1 MKLSGLIELTFL
13 LILISN
19 AEVTGNWTVSVQDVI
34 EAVRGSSVTI
44 NCTFSCPPV
53 KCDGPVQVYWKKNQK
68 SSFKT
73 NDNDVNAFIYHKNDT
88 YVLGKYRGRT
98 ELKNEGERD
107 CSLEIKNVTEDDSKL
122 YVRIITQSEKYSF
135 YKNKVA
141 IRVVDRNNTLL
152 DTNTTS
158 DPKESNSQQMYMIIC
173 VPVAALV
180 ILIIIVGVFCFIKH
194 KRTQAFTREESGY
207 YANFSRALSN
217 DAKSEISCK
226 KIDELPE
233 LKDIEEPVYV
243 NMKDP
248 LDRVDQSVDHTN
260 NIYGNV
266 DYSQ

>member
-13 LILISN
+13 LILTSC
-19 AEVTGNWTVSVQDVI
+19 AEGIGNWTVNVNDHI
-34 EAVRGSSVTI
+34 EVGRGSSVTI
-44 NCTFSCPPV
+44 DCTFKCPSTQ
-53 KCDGPVQVYWKKNQK
+53 CDGKVEVYWKKFQM
-68 SSFKT
+68 SSFNTK
-73 NDNDVNAFIYHKNDT
+73 DNDKYAFIYHKNDT
-88 YVLGKYRGRT
+88 YVLEKYRGRT
-98 ELKNEGERD
+98 ELKNEGSGD
-107 CSLEIKNVTEDDSKL
+107 CSLEIKNVTENDSEL
-122 YVRIITQSEKYSF
+122 YVRIITPSEQYSF
-135 YKNKVA
+135 YNNKVA
-141 IRVVDRNNTLL
+141 IRVVAPAENNSL
-152 DTNTTS
+152 
-158 DPKESNSQQMYMIIC
+158 QMYTTIC

-207 YANFSRALSN
+207 YENFSRALSN

-248 LDRVDQSVDHTN
+248 LDRVDQSVDHTHN
-260 NIYGNV
+260 VYGNV